1 MGYYVSELAGCPLLA
16 LIVDVLIDRTGH
28 FCMSSD
34 ALRFPEAVRN
44 AAKADSE
51 VAPSKSIE
59 GLASIRN
66 DFERESEDA
75 KEQRAE
81 QEPHSISSQLDFSD
95 EFLLAETANGSKEAV
110 GLLFRRYRHVV
121 RSVARR
127 ILRDET
133 EAEDLCQEVFLYLFQ
148 KAKLFDA
155 GKGTASSWIVQMV
168 AS

>member
-1 MGYYVSELAGCPLLA
+1 
-16 LIVDVLIDRTGH
+16 
-28 FCMSSD
+28 MSSE
-34 ALRFPEAVRN
+34 ALRFQEAVRN
-44 AAKADSE
+44 AAKADLE

-59 GLASIRN
+59 GPASTRR
-66 DFERESEDA
+66 DFERESGDV

-81 QEPHSISSQLDFSD
+81 QGPHSISSQRDFSD
-95 EFLLAETANGSKEAV
+95 EFLLAEAANGSKEAV

-121 RSVARR
+121 RNVARR

-148 KAKLFDA
+148 KANLFDA